1 MALKFR
7 RPCND
12 EDVEK
17 LVEIFTTR
25 EKKSASKGTISES
38 TRKKIYYCL
47 DAVYGDLES

>member
-17 LVEIFTTR
+17 LVEIFTR
-25 EKKSASKGTISES
+25 KKKSASTETISES
-38 TRKKIYYCL
+38 TRKKIYCSL
-47 DAVYGDLES
+47 GAVYSDLES